1 MSSLIEDYQ
10 DRLDDLLQDAIGDD
24 VDPLFL
30 LLSAVKACMEEE
42 LEALGGES
50 DEPLSV
56 DFGDKMLTVKLE
68 THEEIYEWWH

>member
-1 MSSLIEDYQ
+1 MGEIEDYQ
-10 DRLDDLLQDAIGDD
+10 DRLDELLQDAIGDD

-42 LEALGGES
+42 IEDLGGES
-50 DEPLSV
+50 DEPLSI

-68 THEEIYEWWH
+68 THEEINEWWH

>member
-1 MSSLIEDYQ
+1 MNEVEDYQ
-10 DRLDDLLQDAIGDD
+10 ERLDDLLQDAIGDD

-42 LEALGGES
+42 LEDLCGES
-50 DEPLSV
+50 YEPLSI

-68 THEEIYEWWH
+68 THEEISERLH

>member
-1 MSSLIEDYQ
+1 MNEVEDYQ
-10 DRLDDLLQDAIGDD
+10 ERLDDLLQDAIGDD

-42 LEALGGES
+42 LEDLGGES
-50 DEPLSV
+50 DEPLSI

-68 THEEIYEWWH
+68 THEEISERLH

>member
-1 MSSLIEDYQ
+1 MGEIEDYQ
-10 DRLDDLLQDAIGDD
+10 DRLDDLLQGAIGDD

-42 LEALGGES
+42 LEDLDGES
-50 DEPLSV
+50 GEPLSI

-68 THEEIYEWWH
+68 TPEEIYEWWH